1 MLCFLTIT
9 TIGQARLKLAASGRL
24 TFGAFYNSIENTGEE
39 KWRSS
44 IAPVITLEPSIKLRW
59 KNSFSLSFGGG
70 FNLYNY
76 EFSTPGYNYVVSY
89 IGLKTESI
97 LNKYFYLGGT
107 FEYITIGCG
116 VGYTFHS
123 NNQLQKQEGGYHVLT
138 DSHKSRPLFISPQI
152 GTYKRYER
160 FGYSLMLQ
168 FTYMYSD
175 DPFITFDLSSTNSE
189 ATSSHLGNY
198 LGLNLIVDYDLR
210 KKEKSTPNQWE
221 KDLPDDHLARE
232 LKQQG
237 KMDFKSRRITI
248 NVWDYGI
255 IDNDTIS
262 FTLNDKVVLSNYKI
276 THDKKKIKIKLEP
289 GENILK
295 MVAHNEGSVKPNS
308 AALEIRS
315 GFGKKAIT
323 LNSTMNSTAIIN
335 LNYLYKE

>member
-1 MLCFLTIT
+1 M
-9 TIGQARLKLAASGRL
+9 
-24 TFGAFYNSIENTGEE
+24 YNSIENTGEE
-39 KWRSS
+39 QWRTS

-59 KNSFSLSFGGG
+59 KNSLALSFGGG

-76 EFSTPGYNYVVSY
+76 EFSIPEYNYTVNY
-89 IGLKTESI
+89 ISLKTESI

-107 FEYITIGCG
+107 FEYVSIGCG

-123 NNQLQKQEGGYHVLT
+123 NDQLQKQEGGFNVLT
-138 DSHKSRPLFISPQI
+138 NSHKNRPLFISPQI
-152 GTYKRYER
+152 GTYKRDER

-168 FTYMYSD
+168 FTYMYLD
-175 DPFITFDLSSTNSE
+175 YPFITFDLSSTNSE

-210 KKEKSTPNQWE
+210 KKEKRTPNQWE
-221 KDLPDDHLARE
+221 IDLPDDHLARE
-232 LKQQG
+232 LDQQG
-237 KMDFKSRRITI
+237 KIDFRSRRITI
-248 NVWDYGI
+248 KVWDYGI

-262 FTLNDKVVLSNYKI
+262 FTLNDRVILSNYKI

-308 AALEIRS
+308 AALEISS
-315 GFGKKAIT
+315 GFRKKSIT

>member
-1 MLCFLTIT
+1 M
-9 TIGQARLKLAASGRL
+9 
-24 TFGAFYNSIENTGEE
+24 YNSIENTGEE
-39 KWRSS
+39 QWRTS
-44 IAPVITLEPSIKLRW
+44 IAPAITLEPSIKLRW
-59 KNSFSLSFGGG
+59 GNSFALSVGGG

-76 EFSTPGYNYVVSY
+76 EFSITNYSY
-89 IGLKTESI
+89 TVNYISLKTESI

-107 FEYITIGCG
+107 FEYISIGCG

-123 NNQLQKQEGGYHVLT
+123 NDHLQKKESGFNILT
-138 DSHKSRPLFISPQI
+138 NSHKSRPLFVSPQI
-152 GTYKRYER
+152 GTYKRDGR

-168 FTYMYSD
+168 YTYMD
-175 DPFITFDLSSTNSE
+175 LEEPFITFELNSTNSE

-210 KKEKSTPNQWE
+210 KKGKSTPAQWE
-221 KDLPDDHLARE
+221 IDLPEDHLTRE
-232 LKQQG
+232 LTQQG

-248 NVWDYGI
+248 KVWDFGI

-262 FTLNDKVVLSNYKI
+262 LILNDKVVLSNYKI
-276 THDKKKIKIKLEP
+276 THDKKKIRIKLEP

-308 AALEIRS
+308 AAVEIRS
-315 GFGKKAIT
+315 GFRKKSIT